1 MAKNKNTANPRGLH
15 VSPGIYTSESE
26 LTYAVKS
33 LGITTLGVVG
43 ETVKGPAFQPMEIS
57 NWREFQNVFGG
68 TNPEKFKGSQYPK
81 YELPY
86 IAKSYLTE
94 SKQLQV
100 VRVLGLGGYNAGPA
114 WMITASDGTSGGT
127 KQAVAVIRS
136 RGTYKPYVSGASTE
150 CVCETSKYDN
160 LTYYVGEK
168 ASEASSTDCAK
179 KGYNEK
185 ALQIKP
191 YIPMDGSGNWC
202 DGWNYND
209 GDESWYISQVN
220 HGKFVLEGV
229 VGAFKESEL
238 DGDLSTKDGYF
249 KYAVSLNPY
258 DKEYILNVLG
268 TKADDGEAPIFVET
282 LYDVALDQGIAEG
295 TLTEIDKS
303 LTFFDAKYTADYC
316 QHIPINGMVELP
328 QESLTRKYVGG
339 RFLAT
344 KESKAEGIKCV
355 AYDYETGK
363 PEIDASGKTVT
374 SGVVVGQIYTVRQ
387 YTTLDGKR
395 EYHYGYYTKDSINKV
410 TSGKEENYDMIN
422 LYGDLLNSGADRN
435 TELGATA
442 VYNNADGLY
451 YKWNANKEGGADV
464 DFVSLD
470 MNDYKSSFRYAS
482 TPWIVS
488 NLKGDIKDVQV
499 NKLFR
504 LHTISDGD
512 NANLE
517 IKVSI
522 ENIRP
527 DDGTFD
533 VVIRDI
539 NDVDGQINPLER
551 FTNCTMVPGDNR
563 YIAYKIGSFDGTYE
577 SKSKY
582 VTVEVNETTAAKM
595 SVPCGFLGYPIPQY
609 NGLTLDGS
617 GHDVNFPTIMYNRI
631 YDTEIKNRKQYFGL
645 SSIVGVDVDNFT
657 FKGRKTYINSPK
669 MLSKGFHL
677 DSRMDEEHGGISG
690 ITVDGESGYEFECV
704 SINART
710 QTLSNPPIIG
720 KESEMYGSIFEN
732 VNLRKFTLYFYGGFD
747 GWDVYRDQRTNTD
760 AYKKAQYKGFI
771 NQQSGEGYA
780 FDNVMDGDVIGLNQP
795 GITSDWYAYLGGIR
809 QFANPASTDINL
821 LATPGIDY
829 VNNRLLVEEAISMVE
844 EERADT
850 LYVVT
855 TPDKPMGAGDFQDE
869 MYTAEDAV
877 YNLEDSEISSNYAC
891 TYYPWVKYLDQEN
904 NQYIFLPPTK
914 DVVRNMAQTDNETY
928 PWFSAAGT
936 SRGRVDCVRAKKIL
950 KLQEEDELYAA
961 GINPIKT
968 FSSEGVLVWGNKTMQ
983 DYESQLDRINV
994 RRLLLRVRKLISLSC
1009 LGLIFEPNDP
1019 TVEQSFRSTV
1029 TPILDNIRSNRGL
1042 YDYRLEINS
1051 TPESRER
1058 HELPCILY
1066 LKPTSTLEYITIQ
1079 FVVTPES
1086 VSFSDL

>member
-1 MAKNKNTANPRGLH
+1 MAKNKNTANPRSLH

-43 ETVKGPAFQPMEIS
+43 ETVKGPAFQPMEIA

-86 IAKSYLTE
+86 IAKSYLNE

-114 WMITASDGTSGGT
+114 WLITASDGTTGGT

-136 RGTYKPYVSGASTE
+136 RGTYKAYVSGASSD
-150 CVCETSKYDN
+150 CICETSKYDN

-168 ASEASSTDCAK
+168 LNENANDCSK
-179 KGYNEK
+179 DGYNEY

-191 YIPMDGSGNWC
+191 YIPMDGSGNIC
-202 DGWNYND
+202 SGWSYD
-209 GDESWYISQVN
+209 SGESGWTISQIN

-229 VGAFKESEL
+229 TGAYKESDL
-238 DGDLSTKDGYF
+238 TASTDLSKKDGYF
-249 KYAVSLNPY
+249 KYPLSLNPF

-268 TKADDGEAPIFVET
+268 SKADDGEAPIFVET
-282 LYDVALDQGIAEG
+282 LYDVALDQGIADG
-295 TLTEIDKS
+295 DLSVIDS
-303 LTFFDAKYTADYC
+303 GLTFFDAKYTADYC
-316 QHIPINGMVELP
+316 QHEPINGMVEVP
-328 QESLTRKYVGG
+328 QESLTRRFVGG
-339 RFLAT
+339 RYLAT
-344 KESKAEGIKCV
+344 KESKDEGIKCV
-355 AYDYETGK
+355 GYDYKTGK
-363 PEIDASGKTVT
+363 PNVDASGKTVT
-374 SGVVVGQIYTVRQ
+374 EVVKPGYIYTVRQ
-387 YTTLDGKR
+387 YTTKDGKR
-395 EYHYGYYTKDSINKV
+395 EYHYAYYKDNLP
-410 TSGKEENYDMIN
+410 SGDEAKKLDMIN
-422 LYGDLLNSGADRN
+422 INGDLKGCTNARN
-435 TELGATA
+435 TEKGATA
-442 VYNNADGLY
+442 VYNMSDGLY
-451 YKWNANKEGGADV
+451 YKWNNGDV
-464 DFVSLD
+464 AYVSLD

-522 ENIRP
+522 ENVRP

-539 NDVDGQINPLER
+539 NDIDGQINPLER

-577 SKSKY
+577 AKSKY

-609 NGLTLDGS
+609 SGLTLDGS
-617 GHDVNFPTIMYNRI
+617 GHSVNFPTIKYNK
-631 YDTEIKNRKQYFGL
+631 YFDSEIKNRKQYFGL
-645 SSIVGVDVDNFT
+645 SSLVGVDVDNFT
-657 FKGRKTYINSPK
+657 FKGRKTYINRPE

-690 ITVDGESGYEFECV
+690 ITVDGESGYKFECV

-710 QTLSNPPIIG
+710 AVLSNPPIIG

-760 AYKKAQYKGFI
+760 AYKMSQYKGYV

-780 FDNVMDGDVIGLNQP
+780 FDKILDGSAIGLNQA

-809 QFANPASTDINL
+809 QFANPESVDINL
-821 LATPGIDY
+821 FATPGIDY
-829 VNNRLLVEEAISMVE
+829 VNNRLLVEEAISMIE
-844 EERADT
+844 EERADS

-855 TPDKPMGAGDFQDE
+855 TPDKPMGAGDFIDE
-869 MYTAEDAV
+869 MYTAEDVV
-877 YNLEDSEISSNYAC
+877 YNLEDSEINSNYAC
-891 TYYPWVKYLDQEN
+891 TYYPWVKYLDQDN
-904 NQYIFLPPTK
+904 NQYVFLPPTK
-914 DVVRNMAQTDNETY
+914 DVVRNMAQTDNTAY
-928 PWFSAAGT
+928 PWFAPAGY
-936 SRGRVDCVRAKKIL
+936 SRGDVDCVRARYIT
-950 KLQEEDELYAA
+950 KLADEDALYAA

-968 FSSEGVLVWGNKTMQ
+968 FAQEGCKVWGQKTMQ

-994 RRLLLRVRKLISLSC
+994 RRLLLRIRKLISISC
-1009 LGLIFEPNDP
+1009 IGLIFEPNDA

-1086 VSFSDL
+1086 VSFEDL